1 MKEVLHEHV
10 RLSDE
15 PVIVWNSPDNGGLE
29 YKITLLSTFLRVFDT
44 PNAPHLFCVCF
55 VSVLLWSQQ
64 NFKAQKITL
73 VQHATPLSCLKG
85 NLKSFSR
92 ELFRV

>member
-15 PVIVWNSPDNGGLE
+15 PVIVWNSPDNGGLK
-29 YKITLLSTFLRVFDT
+29 YKITLLSTFLRVFDI